1 MKIKGIDFPR
11 RIVNA
16 LRDDK
21 LVVFAGAGVSMGDPA
36 NLPSF
41 RGLTRAVARGT
52 GRNLQ
57 DGESEDQFLGRLRYS
72 GTDVHTRAKQELS
85 KENPHPTDL
94 HRDLLRLYPK
104 SKSPLIVTTNFD
116 LLFEQ
121 AVDGLFDSQPDV
133 FRAPALPLGRKFSGI
148 VHVHGALDRPDE
160 MVLTD
165 ADFGRAYLTEGWA
178 RSFLVEL
185 FRSFTVLFVGY
196 SHNDSIMNY
205 LSRALPVEESE
216 MRFVLSP
223 EADSDRWQVLGIEP
237 IHYPSSRV
245 DGHRALYAGVR
256 GLANHA
262 RRSIL
267 DWQREI
273 TEIAKKPPTLDDE
286 ETDLIE
292 DALTDESKTRFF
304 TDVALSVEWVAW
316 LDKRNY
322 LAGLF
327 GTSELSEPHVL
338 LVHWL
343 TEKFARAHSDE
354 IFHLIGRHNMRL
366 HPEFWCALCRNIGLK
381 DNPPLDANALS
392 RWISL
397 LLATIPVVPDRQHLL
412 LWLGKRCN
420 KCKLMESIVDVFD
433 AMAASQLVVKRGF
446 SLPDE
451 VEEAPS
457 PRMDVECAPVS
468 DHYTINEIWTN
479 GLKPNLHLVAETLLA
494 TVIGHLTTRHRT
506 LSAWQE
512 ANRDSSPVSYN
523 RSAIEPHEQDKYPET
538 IDVLIDAARDCLG
551 WLATNRP
558 KVAAAWS
565 DRLVN
570 EGVPLLRR
578 LAVHTLIDRR
588 DMNPNEKIDWLLGVT
603 DLHDSSAH
611 HELFQLMKA
620 IYPNADE
627 DRRTAVIEAIQAYR
641 QPSVENEHAE
651 EDGAA
656 YVHFNWLRW
665 LHNAA
670 PNCRVAEAA
679 LEDVLRRHP
688 DFRPQEHP
696 DLTHWMSSV
705 PGGHQSPWNVDEL
718 LSKSAEEWAEKLLS
732 FQDTGINDPDRL
744 GLNIAVSDAA
754 KRDFQWGLELADAL
768 AKKRNWDT
776 DLWNTL
782 LRLWSETEL
791 DQNRV
796 RQVIQQLERI
806 ELQKNRA
813 RPIAEFLYKL
823 LTNDR
828 TQHAVIPLTQVN
840 QIAANLWRHVDH
852 DDARREIGS
861 WLTAAINST
870 AGLLAGFWMHSLN
883 CWRKQQAGE
892 SDDLSPDYRDALS
905 EIVEDTSLAG
915 RLGRAVLAR
924 YLSFLVGVDRDWT
937 EANLVPFFT
946 NHSNVEDYHAIWN
959 GFLYGPLSPAV
970 AELMED
976 AFLNAVPRIMG
987 DASNEEQRQFIRRYF
1002 TMLANYTDDPL
1013 DKWIPVF
1020 FKHCDEY
1027 ARRHFAITIKNH
1039 LEDMTDSQQQEW
1051 WNRWLKIYWQNR
1063 LQGLP
1068 EPLSDGE
1075 IGIVFCWLPDL
1086 KGVFPE
1092 AVDLAV
1098 QMQLD
1103 RFTNHSADSSR
1114 VVYMIEKGD
1123 LWERH
1128 PASVAQL
1135 LCHLG
1140 RIKSR
1145 SLAWPKG
1152 KELIQ
1157 KLLKSDIPCE
1167 LKRELKELAAERGMS

>member
-11 RIVNA
+11 QIVNA

-41 RGLTRAVARGT
+41 RGLTRAIACGT
-52 GRNLQ
+52 GRTLQ
-57 DGESEDQFLGRLRYS
+57 DDESEDQFLGRLQYS
-72 GTDVHTRAKQELS
+72 GADVHTRAKQELS
-85 KENPHPTDL
+85 QENPHPTDL

-121 AVDGLFDSQPDV
+121 AVDGLFDAEPDV
-133 FRAPALPLGRKFSGI
+133 FRAPALPLGKKFSGI

-216 MRFVLSP
+216 KRYVLSP
-223 EADSDRWQVLGIEP
+223 EADSDRWHVLGIEP
-237 IHYPSSRV
+237 IHYPRSRGDV
-245 DGHRALYAGVR
+245 HSALYAGVR
-256 GLANHA
+256 GIANHA

-273 TEIAKKPPTLDDE
+273 AEIAKKPPTVDEE
-286 ETDLIE
+286 ETDLIV

-304 TDVALSVEWVAW
+304 TDAATSVEWVAW
-316 LDKRNY
+316 LDERNH
-322 LAGLF
+322 LDGLF
-327 GTSELSEPHVL
+327 GTGELSERDGL
-338 LVHWL
+338 LGSWL
-343 TEKFARAHSDE
+343 AEKFAYRHADE
-354 IFHLIGRHNMRL
+354 LFLLIGRRHAQLN
-366 HPEFWCALCRNIGLK
+366 PKFWDALCRSVALR
-381 DNPPLDANALS
+381 DEPSFDADTLS
-392 RWISL
+392 RWVSL
-397 LLATIPVVPDRQHLL
+397 LLATAPDQLETEHPLF
-412 LWLGKRCN
+412 WLGESCTKN
-420 KCKLMESIVDVFD
+420 KLLDRVVDVFD
-433 AMAASQLVVKRGF
+433 AMAASRVVVKRGF
-446 SLPDE
+446 SWPDSDE
-451 VEEAPS
+451 KEQS
-457 PRMDVECAPVS
+457 PRIDVELGFVS
-468 DHYTINEIWTN
+468 DHFTINKLWID
-479 GLKPNLHLVAETLLA
+479 GLKPNLDRVAETLLA
-494 TVIGHLTTRHRT
+494 TVIGRLTTQHWT
-506 LSAWQE
+506 LNAWQE
-512 ANRDSSPVSYN
+512 ANRDWNPVSYS

-578 LAVHTLIDRR
+578 LAVHTLIERR
-588 DMNPNEKIDWLLGVT
+588 DMNPNEKIDWLLSVT

-656 YVHFNWLRW
+656 YVHFNWLHW
-665 LHNAA
+665 IHNAA

-732 FQDTGINDPDRL
+732 FQDTGINEPDRL

-768 AKKRNWDT
+768 AKRRNWDT

-796 RQVIQQLERI
+796 RQVIQQLERV
-806 ELQKNRA
+806 ELQRKCA
-813 RPIAEFLYKL
+813 RTIAEFLYNLVTDDK
-823 LTNDR
+823 
-828 TQHAVIPLTQVN
+828 TQHYLIPLTQVN
-840 QIAANLWRHVDH
+840 QTAANLWSHVDR

-870 AGLLAGFWMHSLN
+870 AGLLAGFWLHSLN
-883 CWRKQQAGE
+883 CWRRQQAEPSEGLH
-892 SDDLSPDYRDALS
+892 SNYRDGLA
-905 EIVEDTSLAG
+905 EIVEDTTLAG

-937 EANLVPFFT
+937 ETNLVPRFT
-946 NHSNVEDYHAIWN
+946 DHSNVEDYRAIWD
-959 GFLYGPLSPAV
+959 GFLYGRLSPAV
-970 AELMED
+970 AELMGV
-976 AFLNAVPRIMG
+976 AFLKAVSRM
-987 DASNEEQRQFIRRYF
+987 EEDFSGQGRKQFISRYIDILGYF
-1002 TMLANYTDDPL
+1002 ADDPL
-1013 DKWIPVF
+1013 EVWIPRF
-1020 FKHCDEY
+1020 IEHAGDHS
-1027 ARRHFAITIKNH
+1027 RRYFAITIGNRLDH
-1039 LEDMTDSQQQEW
+1039 MGDSQQREW
-1051 WNRWLKIYWQNR
+1051 WEHWVKRYWEYR
-1063 LQGLP
+1063 IQGVP
-1068 EPLSDGE
+1068 APLNADE
-1075 IGIVFCWLPDL
+1075 TWIKLCWLPDL
-1086 KGVFPE
+1086 KAVFPE

-1098 QMQLD
+1098 KMPPVESKIQ
-1103 RFTNHSADSSR
+1103 SANSSQ
-1114 VVYMIEKGD
+1114 VVYLVYRNK
-1123 LWERH
+1123 LWKH
-1128 PASVAQL
+1128 YPKAVAKL
-1135 LCHLG
+1135 LSYLDQ
-1140 RIKSR
+1140 IKSR
-1145 SLAWPKG
+1145 PLAWPNG
-1152 KELIQ
+1152 KELIEE
-1157 KLLKSDIPCE
+1157 LLRSDLSCE
-1167 LKRELKELAAERGMS
+1167 FKQRLREIAARRGLM